1 MNNLQKIKLEK
12 QQEVLSNVESM
23 PQRQD
28 STRDQLLDLI
38 VVAEK
43 LGMYDAAD
51 YLKDQLDLR

>member
-1 MNNLQKIKLEK
+1 MNNLQLEK

-28 STRDQLLDLI
+28 STRDQLLDII

-43 LGMYDAAD
+43 FGMYDAAD
-51 YLKDQLDLR
+51 YLKDQLR